1 MKSNSGI
8 AILAIIT
15 LLLLASSSLVIVV
28 LVSKGNNIIFTLA
41 QAKKKE
47 LIISSSS
54 SFQSTTTTTSNTS
67 TSNTVKDYTTLEATG
82 KNIEAKL
89 SEKEKEIQL
98 LRQRDSINTD
108 AIAGLSDQLAL

>member
-1 MKSNSGI
+1 MLNDYYMPIDLTYHSVSGY
-8 AILAIIT
+8 
-15 LLLLASSSLVIVV
+15 VV
-28 LVSKGNNIIFTLA
+28 LTT
-41 QAKKKE
+41 KKNK

-54 SFQSTTTTTSNTS
+54 SFQSTTS

-98 LRQRDSINTD
+98 LSQRDSINTD